1 MLSSAPA
8 LLTSGITGTTHMAL
22 ETAAFAVGGVLYWR
36 GGAANTGAK
45 ADALSRLGFVA
56 GAALGAAIGSRLLYV
71 FQYWTALTG
80 QAWPLWLGG
89 KTIVGALLGGLIG
102 VETAKR
108 ALGWRNS
115 TGNGFVT
122 PLLVATII
130 GRIGCQLSGVADQT
144 YGNATTLPWAWDY
157 GDGVPRH
164 PTSLYEIVGL
174 LLIAWLVQ
182 RPRFASEPGDRFR
195 AFMVTYLLLRFSLEF
210 LKPPFGPAAAGT
222 LAPSFWGPFAPI
234 QWACLGGLLYYL
246 PALRRWLR
254 G

>member
-1 MLSSAPA
+1 MLSTPSA
-8 LLTSGITGTTHMAL
+8 LLASAVPHMIL
-22 ETAAFAVGGVLYWR
+22 ESAAFAVGGLLYWR
-36 GGAANTGAK
+36 GGASNTVAR
-45 ADALSRLGFVA
+45 ADGLSRLGFVA
-56 GAALGAAIGSRLLYV
+56 GAVLGAAIGSRLLYV
-71 FQYWTALTG
+71 LQYWTALSS
-80 QAWPLWLGG
+80 QPWQMWLGG
-89 KTIVGALLGGLIG
+89 KTIVGALLGGLMG
-102 VETAKR
+102 VEIAKR
-108 ALGWRNS
+108 ALGWRDS

-122 PLLVATII
+122 PLLVAMVI

-174 LLIAWLVQ
+174 SWIAWLVH
-182 RPRFASEPGDRFR
+182 RPRFAHEPGDRFR
-195 AFMVTYLLLRFSLEF
+195 AFMVVYLLLRFGLEF

-222 LAPSFWGPFAPI
+222 LAPSFWEPCAPI

-246 PALRRWLR
+246 PALRRWLT